1 VDVFGALA
9 DDVRRDLVRRLAE
22 NGPARVV
29 DLAAVHPIS
38 RPAISRHL
46 RVLQDAGLCAAE
58 DRGRERH
65 YRFDPAGL
73 GVVRAWLY
81 VVDEAH
87 RPATPVTG
95 DMLDALDLEVRRT
108 VRDRR
113 TGANVG
119 EEETG

>member
-1 VDVFGALA
+1 MDVFGALA
-9 DDVRRDLVRRLAE
+9 DEVRRDLVLRLASG
-22 NGPARVV
+22 GPARVV
-29 DLAAVHPIS
+29 DLASRHSIS

-46 RVLQDAGLCAAE
+46 RVLQEAGLCRAE

-65 YRFDPAGL
+65 YRFEPAGL
-73 GVVRAWLY
+73 AGARSWLELVGSAGVAPR
-81 VVDEAH
+81 
-87 RPATPVTG
+87 VTG

-119 EEETG
+119 EGETG